1 MDLIER
7 LRAIT
12 PHVLTGPDAL
22 PYGRDWVG
30 KYVTTPLAVVRPNT
44 TAEVSA
50 IMALA
55 HDTATP
61 VVPMGGNTGLTGAT
75 AAEGALILSL
85 ERMNRIRDIRP
96 EARIAVVEA
105 GVILQELHIAAE
117 AQGLSYPMTFGA
129 KGSARIGGTL
139 ATNAGGSNVLRYGNT
154 RDLCLG
160 LEVVLADGRV
170 LDLMSELHKDN
181 SGYDLRDLMIGAEG
195 TLGVITSAVLKLTPL
210 PQAYAT
216 AMVTVPSLPDALQLL
231 NRLQE
236 HTGGMVEAFEYMP
249 RDYMARLA
257 QFRADLM
264 PPLGHDVDHTIF
276 LEIASTVPRDCTVD
290 DTGQVPLVSALEE
303 ILGEMFEAGLVLD
316 AALAGSMAQ
325 RRLMWEIREAAAEIS
340 VNTKPLVINDLCL
353 PVDQIETFLS
363 RAEARLKP
371 IDPGVT
377 SCTVSHLGDG
387 NVHYTIYP
395 SAQALCDPLM
405 EAVEDI
411 VQDMRGS
418 FSAEHGIGLGK
429 LSSMQ
434 RRKDPVA
441 LEMMRAVKAAFDPKG
456 ILNPGK
462 TLP

>member
-1 MDLIER
+1 MDLIKR

-12 PHVLTGPDAL
+12 PHVLTGQDAL

-30 KYVTTPLAVVRPNT
+30 KYVTTPLAVVRPGT
-44 TAEVSA
+44 TAEVAA
-50 IMALA
+50 ILALA
-55 HDTATP
+55 NDTRIA

-85 ERMNRIRDIRP
+85 ERMTRIRDIRP

-105 GVILQELHIAAE
+105 GVILQDLHIAAE
-117 AQGLSYPMTFGA
+117 AQGLTYPMTFGA

-181 SGYDLRDLMIGAEG
+181 SGYDLRDLMIGSEG
-195 TLGVITSAVLKLTPL
+195 TLGVITAAVLKLAPM
-210 PQAYAT
+210 PQAYST
-216 AMVTVPSLPDALQLL
+216 AMVTVQSLPDALHLL
-231 NRLQE
+231 NRIQE
-236 HTGGMVEAFEYMP
+236 QTGGLVEAFEYMP

-257 QFRADLM
+257 KFRADLV
-264 PPLGHDVDHTIF
+264 PPLGHDPAHTIF
-276 LEIASTVPRDCTVD
+276 LEVASTAPRDCTED
-290 DTGQVPLVSALEE
+290 ETGQLPLVSQLED
-303 ILGEMFEAGLVLD
+303 ILEAMFDEGLVLD
-316 AALAGSMAQ
+316 ATLATSEIQ
-325 RRLMWEIREAAAEIS
+325 RRSMWEIREAAAEIS

-363 RAEARLKP
+363 RAETRLKP
-371 IDPGVT
+371 LDPGMS

-395 SAQALCDPLM
+395 STEALCDPLM
-405 EAVEDI
+405 EVVEDI
-411 VQDMRGS
+411 VQEMRGS

-429 LSSMQ
+429 LSSM
-434 RRKDPVA
+434 RRHKDPVA
-441 LEMMRAVKAAFDPKG
+441 LEMMRALKAAFDPRG